1 MKRAFVVVLLTAA
14 AAMSGHLSAYAADMP
29 PPYVAPVP
37 ALVPM
42 PVYNWTGIYFGVNGG
57 YASAYLYADGSLYS
71 VLFFSVQLQYKRMA
85 RRRHSWGS
93 DLKWSYRD
101 RR

>member
-14 AAMSGHLSAYAADMP
+14 AAMLGHLSAYAADMP

-57 YASAYLYADGSLYS
+57 YAFGQSTPMSLYS
-71 VLFFSVQLQYKRMA
+71 SDFSAFNFNTNGWLGGVTAGAQI
-85 RRRHSWGS
+85 
-93 DLKWSYRD
+93 
-101 RR
+101 